1 MKKTIVLALAA
12 FFIISAAEAETT
24 IQKVKVFEAEGGPPA
39 NFPVGKKV
47 GGASATVYRNT
58 DGIGV
63 IIDTKKLSKGVFT
76 AWLFECSGTSTE
88 LCAPHPPIFCS
99 SDTAG
104 KKGKGSGKG
113 SGKGKGKEKVHLA
126 CGMTAT
132 GMPGT
137 GLSDSR
143 SPFVVLILDHGTI
156 DPDTIHLQ
164 LTMPMPF
171 PTVPVQ
177 TVKVDAV
184 D

>member
-12 FFIISAAEAETT
+12 FFIVSAAEAETT
-24 IQKVKVFEAEGGPPA
+24 IQKVRVFKAEGGPPA

-47 GGASATVYRNT
+47 GGASATVYRND

-76 AWLFECSGTSTE
+76 AWLFECSGLSTDS
-88 LCAPHPPIFCS
+88 CAPFFPPSFCS

-104 KKGKGSGKG
+104 KNGK
-113 SGKGKGKEKVHLA
+113 LQFA
-126 CGMTAT
+126 CGVTAT
-132 GMPGT
+132 GTPGT
-137 GLSDSR
+137 GLSSSR

-164 LTMPMPF
+164 LTMPMPP

>member
-12 FFIISAAEAETT
+12 FFIVSAAEAETT
-24 IQKVKVFEAEGGPPA
+24 IQKVRVFKAEGGPPA

-47 GGASATVYRNT
+47 GGAKATVYRND

-76 AWLFECSGTSTE
+76 AWLFECTGASTDA
-88 LCAPHPPIFCS
+88 CAPYTPPTFCS

-104 KKGKGSGKG
+104 KGKKGKKG
-113 SGKGKGKEKVHLA
+113 NVHLA
-126 CGMTAT
+126 CGISET

-137 GLSDSR
+137 GFFDSR
-143 SPFVVLILDHGTI
+143 SPFVVFILDHGPI
-156 DPDTIHLQ
+156 DPEIIHKQ
-164 LTMPMPF
+164 LSVPSAPST
-171 PTVPVQ
+171 TVPVQ

-184 D
+184 H

>member
-12 FFIISAAEAETT
+12 FFIVSAAEAETT
-24 IQKVKVFEAEGGPPA
+24 IQKVRVFKAEGGPPA

-47 GGASATVYRNT
+47 GGASATVYRND

-76 AWLFECSGTSTE
+76 AWLFECSGASTE

-104 KKGKGSGKG
+104 K
-113 SGKGKGKEKVHLA
+113 GKGKGKGKKGEVHLA

-132 GMPGT
+132 GTPGT

-164 LTMPMPF
+164 LTIPMMF

-177 TVKVDAV
+177 TFKVDAV

>member
-1 MKKTIVLALAA
+1 MVPNPK
-12 FFIISAAEAETT
+12 
-24 IQKVKVFEAEGGPPA
+24 PA
-39 NFPVGKKV
+39 
-47 GGASATVYRNT
+47 
-58 DGIGV
+58 
-63 IIDTKKLSKGVFT
+63 
-76 AWLFECSGTSTE
+76 
-88 LCAPHPPIFCS
+88 PPIFCS
-99 SDTAG
+99 SDTAEKG
-104 KKGKGSGKG
+104 KKG
-113 SGKGKGKEKVHLA
+113 KVHLA

-132 GMPGT
+132 GMPGI

-164 LTMPMPF
+164 LTIPMPP

>member
-12 FFIISAAEAETT
+12 FFIVSAAEAETT
-24 IQKVKVFEAEGGPPA
+24 IQKVRVFKAEGGPPA

-47 GGASATVYRNT
+47 GGAKATVYRND

-63 IIDTKKLSKGVFT
+63 IINTKKLSKGVFT
-76 AWLFECSGTSTE
+76 AWLFECSGMSTDP
-88 LCAPHPPIFCS
+88 CAPFLPPSFCS

-104 KKGKGSGKG
+104 KNGK
-113 SGKGKGKEKVHLA
+113 LQFA
-126 CGMTAT
+126 CGVTAT
-132 GMPGT
+132 GMPALGF
-137 GLSDSR
+137 SDSQ
-143 SPFVVLILDHGTI
+143 SPFVVFILDHGPI
-156 DPDTIHLQ
+156 DPEIIHLQ
-164 LTMPMPF
+164 LTIPMPP